1 MIIDYNTSCTTTS
14 ISILLNS
21 NMSLVLMQ
29 SRSFWDSICNSII
42 IDCSCCFDLISGR
55 LENQIVRGPN
65 DIVLLLFSVLKFILN
80 DMFGHPTFV
89 LSSYYDYDKTL
100 LKLGTLISE
109 CIQVSPHVLPISA

>member
-1 MIIDYNTSCTTTS
+1 M
-14 ISILLNS
+14 
-21 NMSLVLMQ
+21 
-29 SRSFWDSICNSII
+29 
-42 IDCSCCFDLISGR
+42 
-55 LENQIVRGPN
+55 RGPN